1 MLKKNNIIGV
11 FDSGLGGL
19 TVLNELL
26 KILPG
31 YHYLYLGDNARVP
44 YGNKSSELIYNYT
57 KQAINFLFSRGANL
71 IIIACNTASAEAL
84 RSIQQNYLPKN
95 WPDRRVLGVI
105 RPVAEF
111 AAHSQGLHRIGVIG
125 TRATVN
131 SVAYP
136 TEIHKL
142 NKKTKVYQVSAP
154 LLVPIVEEGWEKQQ
168 EAKQILKKYL
178 KPLKEK
184 KVEALILGCT
194 HYPFL
199 INEAKRIMGANC
211 LVPHPG
217 NIVAQS
223 LKDYLQR
230 HPELKIVPTK
240 KSSLTFYT
248 TDQPQQFKKLGEKFL
263 KQKIKDIQRV
273 NLI

>member
-1 MLKKNNIIGV
+1 MLKKNNTIGV

-19 TVLNELL
+19 TVLSELL

-84 RSIQQNYLPKN
+84 RSIQQNYLPKH

-111 AAHSQGLHRIGVIG
+111 AAHSQSLHKVGIIG

-131 SVAYP
+131 SAAYP

-142 NKKTKVYQVSAP
+142 NKKTKVYQASAP

-199 INEAKRIMGANC
+199 INEAKKIMGADC

-217 NIVAQS
+217 NIVARS
-223 LKDYLQR
+223 LKSYLQR
-230 HPELKIVPTK
+230 HPELNIVPAK